1 MRISPPAPA
10 WIPLVDCLT
19 TLQRLEF
26 SPTAGVPRLS
36 SGPNRVAKNPNVSG
50 KRDFH
55 FRARRRK
62 SSSENPSLGYT
73 FPFVGS
79 RNAQVSPTVVHSRPG
94 YDLLHLLYD
103 PGRSFAG
110 GTILRTRR
118 EVGRLTK
125 E

>member
-1 MRISPPAPA
+1 VE
-10 WIPLVDCLT
+10 L
-19 TLQRLEF
+19 

-36 SGPNRVAKNPNVSG
+36 SGPNRVANTPNVSG
-50 KRDFH
+50 KRDVH
-55 FRARRRK
+55 FLARKRK
-62 SSSENPSLGYT
+62 SSSEHPSCGYA

-79 RNAQVSPTVVHSRPG
+79 RNAQVSPAVVHSRPG

-103 PGRSFAG
+103 PGRSFAD